1 MSAEKPSESREIR
14 VFLSST
20 FRDFMEE
27 RDLLVKQVFPE
38 LRRKARARGVEVV
51 DVDLRWGITEEE
63 SRQGRVIPICLG
75 EIDRCRPYFVGML
88 GERYGWIPP
97 ADQYSPEVIERQL
110 WLKDHLGGVSVT
122 ELEILHGVL
131 NDPAMAGRAFFYFR
145 DPAWSTSQSEPGFVC
160 ETPEEEAKLADLK
173 QRIRSSGFAVAENL
187 ADPKSLAD
195 QSSVPWSGVTLE
207 EQPRRSGG

>member
-1 MSAEKPSESREIR
+1 MADKAPTTVTERRTDFRIIR

-38 LRRKARARGVEVV
+38 QRRKARERGVEVV

-63 SRQGRVIPICLG
+63 SRQGKVIPICLG

-88 GERYGWIPP
+88 GQRYGWIPP
-97 ADQYSPEVIERQL
+97 ADQYSPEVLERQP
-110 WLKDHLGGVSVT
+110 WLKEHLGGVSVT

-131 NDPAMAGRAFFYFR
+131 NDPGMAAWAFFYFR
-145 DPAWSTSQSEPGFVC
+145 DRAWSDGQSEPGFLC
-160 ETPEEEAKLADLK
+160 DSTDEDP
-173 QRIRSSGFAVAENL
+173 SS
-187 ADPKSLAD
+187 
-195 QSSVPWSGVTLE
+195 
-207 EQPRRSGG
+207 

>member
-1 MSAEKPSESREIR
+1 

-97 ADQYSPEVIERQL
+97 SDQYSPEVIERQP
-110 WLKDHLGGVSVT
+110 WLKEHRGGVSVT
-122 ELEILHGVL
+122 ELEILHGLL
-131 NDPAMAGRAFFYFR
+131 NDPAMAGRTFFYIR
-145 DPAWSTSQSEPGFVC
+145 DPA
-160 ETPEEEAKLADLK
+160 
-173 QRIRSSGFAVAENL
+173 R
-187 ADPKSLAD
+187 
-195 QSSVPWSGVTLE
+195 
-207 EQPRRSGG
+207 